1 MTLIEFLRGAVD
13 ALHSHLRD
21 DVRELT
27 PQQLS
32 YRPAPEGNN
41 IAFLLFHL
49 VRIEDQIVSALL
61 KGSPA
66 IWVQEKWHE
75 KLGFDPAVLGIGF
88 TAEQV
93 AALSYPL
100 DEFLRYADRVWKST
114 NEYLGGLKDEDLARE
129 INAPMIPEV
138 RDVAGLVYGVII
150 AHGWWH
156 TGEILYL
163 KGLQGWRYRL

>member
-1 MTLIEFLRGAVD
+1 MALVEFVRTAVD
-13 ALHSHLRD
+13 AQHNHLQD
-21 DVRELT
+21 DVRDLT
-27 PQQLS
+27 PEQLS
-32 YRPAPEGNN
+32 YRPAPEGNT

-49 VRIEDQIVSALL
+49 VRVEDQIVSALL
-61 KGSPA
+61 KQAPP

-75 KLGFDPAVLGIGF
+75 KLGFGPDVLGIGF
-88 TAEQV
+88 SPDQV
-93 AALSYPL
+93 ADLSYPL
-100 DEFLRYADRVWKST
+100 DAFLRYAEQVWQST
-114 NEYLGGLKDEDLARE
+114 DEYLGGLKDEDLARE

-138 RDVAGLVYGVII
+138 KDVAGLIYGVII